1 MAADESSQGHGT
13 DADAPKPPQD
23 PRSYTAEAADGAA
36 KGKSD
41 DAGSDVDSG
50 DGASKGKKGDDKD
63 GGKKKGLLQRPV
75 TLTIIILVLLFLLIG
90 GILFYLHARNFE
102 STDDAF
108 VDTHLIRLAPQISG
122 RVLKVLVDDNQRV
135 DAGQAV
141 IQIDPRDQLASLSQA
156 QAQKAQARA
165 QIAQAQ
171 ATLDQ
176 NAAQVQV
183 SRATYAQNLAQA
195 ASSAAQATNA
205 ARDLIRYQTLKGV
218 NPGAVSQ
225 QQLDQ
230 SEAAAQSNAAQRD
243 ASDRMAVAAKKQ
255 IAATAAQ
262 AGAARAQIA
271 AGQAQ
276 EANADA
282 QIRTA
287 QLNLGYTTVY
297 SPENGTVAQ
306 RTIAIGNYVNPGA
319 QVMAIVPLRTWITAN
334 FKETQLAHMRAG
346 QAVTVHVD
354 ACPDSKITGHV
365 DSIQRGSGQAFGLL
379 PPENATGNFVKVVQR
394 VPVKIVLDNPPRECP
409 LGPGLSVE
417 PKVRVR

>member
-1 MAADESSQGHGT
+1 MAADEGAKDKG
-13 DADAPKPPQD
+13 AEGGAPSTRD
-23 PRSYTAEAADGAA
+23 PRSYTAEADE
-36 KGKSD
+36 
-41 DAGSDVDSG
+41 GSEQVGSEE
-50 DGASKGKKGDDKD
+50 KDDKKAPP
-63 GGKKKGLLQRPV
+63 KKKGLLQRPV
-75 TLTIIILVLLFLLIG
+75 TLVLIIIVVLAAVVAA
-90 GILFYLHARNFE
+90 ILFWLHARNYE

-108 VDTHLIRLAPQISG
+108 VDTHLVRLAPQISG
-122 RVLKVLVDDNQRV
+122 RVQAVLVEDNQRV
-135 DAGQAV
+135 KAGQAV
-141 IQIDPRDQLASLSQA
+141 IQIDPRDQQAQLSQA
-156 QAQKAQARA
+156 QAQKANAQA

-176 NAAQVQV
+176 NAAQVRVAQ
-183 SRATYAQNLAQA
+183 ATYTQNLAQA

-205 ARDLIRYQTLKGV
+205 ARDLVRYQTLKGI
-218 NPGAVSQ
+218 NPTAVSQ

-230 SEAAAQSNAAQRD
+230 AQATAQSNAAQRD
-243 ASDRMAVAAKKQ
+243 AADRQAVAAQRQ
-255 IAATAAQ
+255 ITATAAQ
-262 AGAARAQIA
+262 AAAAHAQIA

-276 EANADA
+276 VAAADA

-287 QLNLGYTTVY
+287 QDNLGYTTVFA
-297 SPENGTVAQ
+297 PEAGTVAQ

-319 QVMAIVPLRTWITAN
+319 QIMAIVPLRTWITAN

-346 QAVTVHVD
+346 QIASVHVD
-354 ACPDSKITGHV
+354 ACPDARIAGHV

-394 VPVKIVLDNPPRECP
+394 VPVKIVLDNVPKDCP

>member
-1 MAADESSQGHGT
+1 MAADEGAKDKG
-13 DADAPKPPQD
+13 AEGGAPPTRD
-23 PRSYTAEAADGAA
+23 PRSYTAEAEEGSEQSGSKDQGGQA
-36 KGKSD
+36 KDK
-41 DAGSDVDSG
+41 
-50 DGASKGKKGDDKD
+50 KD

-75 TLTIIILVLLFLLIG
+75 TLAILVIVGLALVIG
-90 GILFYLHARNFE
+90 VILFWLHSRHFE

-108 VDTHLIRLAPQISG
+108 VDTHLVRLAPQISG
-122 RVLKVLVDDNQRV
+122 RVQAVLVEDNQRV
-135 DAGQAV
+135 KAGQAV
-141 IQIDPRDQLASLSQA
+141 IQIDARDQQAQLSQA
-156 QAQKAQARA
+156 QAQKANAQA

-176 NAAQVQV
+176 NAAQVRV
-183 SRATYAQNLAQA
+183 AEATYTQNVAQT
-195 ASSAAQATNA
+195 ASSAAQATNS

-218 NPGAVSQ
+218 NPTAVSQ

-230 SEAAAQSNAAQRD
+230 AQATAQSNAAQRE
-243 ASDRMAVAAKKQ
+243 AADRQAVAAKRQ
-255 IAATAAQ
+255 IVATAAQ
-262 AGAARAQIA
+262 AAAARAQIA

-276 EANADA
+276 VAASDA
-282 QIRTA
+282 QIRTS
-287 QLNLGYTTVY
+287 QNNLGYTTVY
-297 SPENGTVAQ
+297 APEAGTVAQ

-319 QVMAIVPLRTWITAN
+319 QIMAIVPLRTWITAN

-346 QAVTVHVD
+346 QSATVHVD
-354 ACPDSKITGHV
+354 ACPDAKITGHV

-394 VPVKIVLDNPPRECP
+394 VPVKIVLDNAPMDCP

>member
-1 MAADESSQGHGT
+1 MAADEGAKDKG
-13 DADAPKPPQD
+13 AEAGAPSTRD
-23 PRSYTAEAADGAA
+23 PRSYTAEADEGSEQGG
-36 KGKSD
+36 GKD
-41 DAGSDVDSG
+41 QGGQG
-50 DGASKGKKGDDKD
+50 DKKDDDKKD
-63 GGKKKGLLQRPV
+63 RGKKKGLLQRPV
-75 TLTIIILVLLFLLIG
+75 TLVILIVVVLVVVLG
-90 GILFYLHARNFE
+90 VILFWLHARNFE

-108 VDTHLIRLAPQISG
+108 VDTHLVRLAPQISG
-122 RVLKVLVDDNQRV
+122 RVQAVLVEDNQRV
-135 DAGQAV
+135 KAGQAV
-141 IQIDPRDQLASLSQA
+141 IQIDPRDQQAQLSQA
-156 QAQKAQARA
+156 QAQKANAEA

-176 NAAQVQV
+176 NAAQVRV
-183 SRATYAQNLAQA
+183 AEATYTQNLAQA
-195 ASSAAQATNA
+195 ASSAAQATNS

-218 NPGAVSQ
+218 NPTAVSQ

-230 SEAAAQSNAAQRD
+230 AESAAQSNAAQRN
-243 ASDRMAVAAKKQ
+243 AADRQAVAAQRQ

-262 AGAARAQIA
+262 AAAARAQIA

-276 EANADA
+276 VAAADA

-287 QLNLGYTTVY
+287 QDNLGYTMVY
-297 SPENGTVAQ
+297 APEAGTVAQ

-319 QVMAIVPLRTWITAN
+319 QIMAIVPLRTWITAN
-334 FKETQLAHMRAG
+334 FKETQLAHMRSG
-346 QAVTVHVD
+346 QSATVHVD
-354 ACPDSKITGHV
+354 ACPDARITGHV
-365 DSIQRGSGQAFGLL
+365 DSIQHGSGQAFGLL

>member
-1 MAADESSQGHGT
+1 MAADEGSKPAG
-13 DADAPKPPQD
+13 ADGGAAPTRD
-23 PRSYTAEAADGAA
+23 PRSYTAEDQ
-36 KGKSD
+36 
-41 DAGSDVDSG
+41 GSDGGRGDKG
-50 DGASKGKKGDDKD
+50 DGGAEADADDKADQD
-63 GGKKKGLLQRPV
+63 GDRPKGKGLLQRPV
-75 TLTIIILVLLFLLIG
+75 TLAILIVGVLALLIG
-90 GILFYLHARNFE
+90 SVLFWLHARNFE

-108 VDTHLIRLAPQISG
+108 VDTHLVRLAPQISG
-122 RVLKVLVDDNQRV
+122 RVLKVLVEDNQRV
-135 DAGQAV
+135 ASGQPV
-141 IQIDPRDQLASLSQA
+141 IQIDPRDQQAQLSQA
-156 QAQKAQARA
+156 QAQKSNAEA

-171 ATLDQ
+171 ATLEQ
-176 NAAQVQV
+176 NAAQVKV
-183 SRATYAQNLAQA
+183 SQATYTQNLAQA
-195 ASSAAQATNA
+195 QSSAAQATEA

-230 SEAAAQSNAAQRD
+230 AESQAQSMAAQRE
-243 ASDRMAVAAKKQ
+243 AAVRQAAAARNQ

-262 AGAARAQIA
+262 AQTARAQIA
-271 AGQAQ
+271 AGHAQ
-276 EANADA
+276 EASADA

-287 QLNLGYTTVY
+287 QDNLGYTMVY
-297 SPENGTVAQ
+297 APEAGTVAQ

-319 QVMAIVPLRTWITAN
+319 QIMAIVPLRTWITAN
-334 FKETQLAHMRAG
+334 FKETQLAHMRPG

-354 ACPDSKITGHV
+354 ACPDAKITGHV

-394 VPVKIVLDNPPRECP
+394 VPVKIVLDNAPRDCP